1 MVLFTSAITDKRP
14 AFLACLLCLCC
25 LDSVIVAKCLSA
37 LDFLPLLPFLQPNS
51 DNALHMTLWLNRCF
65 AKFAIKSRIFQKEKN
80 TRKILK
86 FFIGPF
92 LRQIS
97 KRKKTRF
104 SSRSW
109 SKFGRKE
116 RILVIRMGSDIFIVI
131 PITVGRYCFV
141 EMSVI
146 EPSMKSRHKVK

>member
-1 MVLFTSAITDKRP
+1 M
-14 AFLACLLCLCC
+14 
-25 LDSVIVAKCLSA
+25 IVAKCLSA

-65 AKFAIKSRIFQKEKN
+65 AKLAIKSRIFQKEKN

-97 KRKKTRF
+97 KRKKNTFQFKVLVEILPER
-104 SSRSW
+104 
-109 SKFGRKE
+109 KDFGD
-116 RILVIRMGSDIFIVI
+116 SDGF
-131 PITVGRYCFV
+131 RYFYCY
-141 EMSVI
+141 SNNCW
-146 EPSMKSRHKVK
+146 KVLFR